1 MAHHFRPLI
10 AAAVALV
17 AAALAGLVAALAAL
31 VAWWAQQ
38 QHHRWLYH
46 RAPRKRPK
54 RR

>member
-10 AAAVALV
+10 AAAVALA

-38 QHHRWLYH
+38 HHRWLYH

-54 RR
+54 WR